1 MINVRADFPIL
12 SREVN
17 GKRLVYLDSAAS
29 SQKPRCVIEA
39 QKEYL
44 SHFHSNIH
52 RGVHALATQATEA
65 YEGAREKIRAHF
77 NASLSSEIIFTSG
90 TTDSI
95 NLVAGTW
102 GRQNLKKGDT
112 VVVSRLE
119 HHSNIVPWQMLSYEV
134 GFDIEVV
141 ELLEDG
147 SLDYAMFEEKL
158 ALKPKLVAISHV
170 SNALG
175 TINDVKLI
183 VEKSHE
189 AGAIVL
195 LDGAQAAPH
204 MQVDLQELDCEFYV
218 ASGHKMY
225 GPTGIG
231 ILYGKQSLLEVMPPW
246 RGGGEMIATVSFEEK
261 TTFNVPPYKFEA
273 GTPHISGAI
282 GLGAAIDWMNGV
294 GLDNIYAHEKDLT
307 DYAHKQLSQIEG
319 LRLIGTA
326 PKKAGVVSFIV
337 DGVHPSDLG
346 TLLDQMGIAVRT
358 GHHCTEPLMNKL
370 CIPGTVRASF
380 GAYSTI
386 EEIDILAEGIKRS
399 LHLLL

>member
-147 SLDYAMFEEKL
+147 SLDYTMFEEKL

-175 TINDVKLI
+175 TINDVKSI

-380 GAYSTI
+380 GAYSTR

>member
-147 SLDYAMFEEKL
+147 SLDYTMFEEKL

-175 TINDVKLI
+175 TINDVKSI

-319 LRLIGTA
+319 LRLFGTA

-380 GAYSTI
+380 GAYSTR

>member
-1 MINVRADFPIL
+1 MNNVRADFPIL
-12 SREVN
+12 SRQVN
-17 GKRLVYLDSAAS
+17 GNRLVYLDSAAS
-29 SQKPRCVIEA
+29 SQKPRSVIES

-77 NASLSSEIIFTSG
+77 NASLPSEIIFTSG

-102 GRQNLKKGDT
+102 GRMNLKKGDT
-112 VVVSRLE
+112 MVVSRME
-119 HHSNIVPWQMLSYEV
+119 HHSNIVPWQILSYEV
-134 GFDIEVV
+134 GFNIEVV

-147 SLDYAMFEEKL
+147 SLDYSMLDEKL
-158 ALKPKLVAISHV
+158 ALSPKLVAISHV

-175 TINDVKLI
+175 TINDVETI
-183 VEKSHE
+183 VAKAHE

-204 MQVDLQELDCEFYV
+204 MQVDLQALDCEFYV

-246 RGGGEMIATVSFEEK
+246 RGGGEMIASVSFVEK
-261 TTFNVPPYKFEA
+261 TTFNIPPYKFEA

-282 GLGAAIDWMNGV
+282 GLGAAIDWMNSIGM
-294 GLDNIYAHEKDLT
+294 DNIYAHEEQLT
-307 DYAHKQLSQIEG
+307 TYAHDLLTQIEG
-319 LRLIGTA
+319 LRIIGTA
-326 PKKAGVVSFIV
+326 EKKAGVVSFLV

-370 CIPGTVRASF
+370 GIPGTVRASF
-380 GAYSTI
+380 GAYSTK
-386 EEIDILAEGIKRS
+386 EEIDILAEGIKRA
-399 LHLLL
+399 LKLLL

>member
-12 SREVN
+12 SRQVN
-17 GKRLVYLDSAAS
+17 GNRLVYLDSAAS
-29 SQKPRCVIEA
+29 SQKPRCVIES

-65 YEGAREKIRAHF
+65 YEGAREKIRVHF
-77 NASLSSEIIFTSG
+77 NAAQTSEIIFTSG

-102 GRQNLKKGDT
+102 GRQNLKKEDT
-112 VVVSRLE
+112 MVVSRLE

-134 GFDIEVV
+134 GFNIEVV

-147 SLDYAMFEEKL
+147 SLDYAMLDEKL
-158 ALKPKLVAISHV
+158 ALGPKLVAISHV

-175 TINDVKLI
+175 TINDVKSI
-183 VEKSHE
+183 VEKSHA

-246 RGGGEMIATVSFEEK
+246 RGGGEMIATVSLEEK

-282 GLGAAIDWMNGV
+282 ALGAAIDWMNGV
-294 GLDNIYAHEKDLT
+294 GLDNIFAHEKELTGYAHEV
-307 DYAHKQLSQIEG
+307 LSQIEG
-319 LRLIGTA
+319 MRLIGTA
-326 PKKAGVVSFIV
+326 PEKAGVISFLV
-337 DGVHPSDLG
+337 DRVHPSDLG

-370 CIPGTVRASF
+370 GIPGTVRASF
-380 GAYSTI
+380 GAYTTKDD
-386 EEIDILAEGIKRS
+386 IDILAEGIKRAIK
-399 LHLLL
+399 LLL

>member
-175 TINDVKLI
+175 TINDVKSI

-319 LRLIGTA
+319 LRLFGTA

-380 GAYSTI
+380 GAYSTR

>member
-175 TINDVKLI
+175 TINDVKSI

-380 GAYSTI
+380 GAYSTR

>member
-319 LRLIGTA
+319 LRLFGTA

-380 GAYSTI
+380 GAYSTR

>member
-12 SREVN
+12 SRQVN
-17 GKRLVYLDSAAS
+17 GNRLVYLDSAAS
-29 SQKPRCVIEA
+29 SQKPRCVIES

-65 YEGAREKIRAHF
+65 YEGAREKIRVHF
-77 NASLSSEIIFTSG
+77 NAAQTSEIIFTSG

-112 VVVSRLE
+112 MVVSRLE

-134 GFDIEVV
+134 GFNIEVV

-147 SLDYAMFEEKL
+147 TLDYAMLDEKL
-158 ALKPKLVAISHV
+158 ALGPKLVAISHV

-175 TINDVKLI
+175 TINDVKSI
-183 VEKSHE
+183 VEKSHA

-282 GLGAAIDWMNGV
+282 ALGSAIDWMNGV
-294 GLDNIYAHEKDLT
+294 GLDNIFAHEKELT
-307 DYAHKQLSQIEG
+307 DYAHEVLSQIEG
-319 LRLIGTA
+319 MRLIGTA
-326 PKKAGVVSFIV
+326 PKKAGVISFLV
-337 DGVHPSDLG
+337 DRVHPSDLG
-346 TLLDQMGIAVRT
+346 TLLDQMGIAVRS

-370 CIPGTVRASF
+370 GIPGTVRASF
-380 GAYSTI
+380 GAYTTKDD
-386 EEIDILAEGIKRS
+386 IDILAEGIKRAIK
-399 LHLLL
+399 LLL